1 MITNF
6 ADILADEWEQLNH
19 YLKMDLLEFFLRR
32 IWCEKHFA
40 ILIKL
45 FGRLQKI
52 SVPTALN
59 SALESMIFSDP
70 HKKTG
75 VAYGWSTVWT
85 GEVCGGTADDSEGS
99 ECHHEFDV
107 GAFVFRQPRR
117 S

>member
-1 MITNF
+1 M
-6 ADILADEWEQLNH
+6 
-19 YLKMDLLEFFLRR
+19 
-32 IWCEKHFA
+32 
-40 ILIKL
+40 
-45 FGRLQKI
+45 
-52 SVPTALN
+52 PTALTLN
-59 SALESMIFSDP
+59 SALERMIFSDP